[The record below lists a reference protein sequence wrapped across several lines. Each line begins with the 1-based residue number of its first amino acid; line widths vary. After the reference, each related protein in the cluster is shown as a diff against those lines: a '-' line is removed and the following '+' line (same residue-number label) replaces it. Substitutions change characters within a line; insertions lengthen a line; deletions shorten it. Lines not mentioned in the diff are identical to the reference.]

1 MRRWQVIIGSLLI
14 FFGVI
19 ALVNAIWHIQLGRY
33 LWPIIFIAAGVL
45 LLVKPKLPGSW
56 LWDWISVNHA
66 VRKGEVFAREET
78 RNGFIGDTT
87 IELTEA
93 ELPVGEM
100 HYTLKGFIGD
110 ITLRVPAEVGV
121 KVRANNFM
129 GEIDMFGDEST
140 GIMAPVE
147 AQTANYGNAV
157 KKVVVDM
164 NYFIG
169 ELKVRHYKTI

>member
-1 MRRWQVIIGSLLI
+1 MRRLPVIIGGLLI

-33 LWPIIFIAAGVL
+33 LWPIVIIGLGVML
-45 LLVKPKLPGSW
+45 LIKPKLPGSW
-56 LWDWISVNHA
+56 LWDWVSENHA
-66 VRKGEVFAREET
+66 ARKGEVFAREES
-78 RNGFIGDTT
+78 RSGFIGDTT
-87 IELTEA
+87 LELIEA
-93 ELPVGEM
+93 ELPVGET

-110 ITLRVPAEVGV
+110 ITLRTPAEVGV
-121 KVRANNFM
+121 KVRANSFV

-147 AQTANYGNAV
+147 AQTENYGNAV

-169 ELKVRHYKTI
+169 ELKVRHYKT